1 MDQLF
6 QKLSKPFPAE
16 AYKDVKIGRGFTT
29 IDAYHIVERL
39 TEVFGMCGDR
49 WGVSVDEWRENGPN
63 VACIGFLWYRKH
75 EDEEVCRVAAVGDAQ
90 VIKGNIAEA
99 YKKAMTN
106 LISKASSFIGVGLS
120 VYQGKGIDDPYLD
133 REHVQNTAPTKK
145 PVDMAAMK
153 TDKGKAFLLAFGD
166 PFAAIVELEKSK
178 QVTPEVEEYIK
189 GLYRENS

>member
-39 TEVFGMCGDR
+39 TEVFGLCGDR
-49 WGVSVDEWRENGPN
+49 WGVSVDEWRENGTN
-63 VACIGFLWYRKH
+63 VACIGFLWYMAS
-75 EDEEVCRVAAVGDAQ
+75 DGMGQCRVMAVGDAQ

-145 PVDMAAMK
+145 PVDMTAMK

-166 PFAAIVELEKSK
+166 PYAAIAELQKSK
-178 QVTPEVEEYIK
+178 DVTPEVEDYIK
-189 GLYRENS
+189 GLYSENS